1 MIMFKLCSVFSKLLH
16 LKLQLLALEWARG
29 LLSTPAYA
37 GRSCEETA
45 LQLSTLEK
53 GLSLAARVSESLD
66 ASGATVVAIARAGQ
80 DLSKYGLRYSHF
92 GWAYKTP
99 TGWRVVHKL
108 NQCGT
113 STAQLYRQGFGQF
126 FLDDLFAYEAA
137 VLVPNKQIQ
146 ENLFSLLQD
155 DSKLT
160 QLHTPSYNML
170 AYPWAQKYQQSNQW
184 ALEVLA
190 SAMEP
195 TVVDRSRAQNWLKLK
210 AYEPAVFKIG
220 AGTRLGAR
228 MTRANIAFD
237 DHPNEKRFSDRI
249 ETVSVESVFGWMQK
263 SNFAADWRVIR

>member
-1 MIMFKLCSVFSKLLH
+1 MTMSKFCFVFSKLLH
-16 LKLQLLALEWARG
+16 LKLRLLALGWAI
-29 LLSTPAYA
+29 LLVTTPAYA
-37 GRSCEETA
+37 GRSCEETP
-45 LQLSTLEK
+45 LQLTTLQK
-53 GLSLAARVSESLD
+53 GLALAGRVSDTLD

-80 DLSKYGLRYSHF
+80 DLSKYGLRYSHL

-113 STAQLYRQGFGQF
+113 STAQLYRQGLGQF

-155 DSKLT
+155 DSKLK
-160 QLHTPSYNML
+160 QLHTPNYNML

-195 TVVDRSRAQNWLKLK
+195 SAVDRARAQNWLKLK

-220 AGTRLGAR
+220 AATRLGAR

-249 ETVSVESVFGWMQK
+249 ETVSVESVFAWMQK
-263 SNFAADWRVIR
+263 SNFSEALRVVR